1 MGTDTA
7 RGRLGILAILCS
19 SILVVAMDNTI
30 VNVALPVIRADL
42 GASINGLQW
51 TVDAY
56 TLVLACFLMLAGA
69 TGDRL
74 GRKRVFLTG
83 LVLFGLGSLLCSLA
97 PSIGWLVAARVVQAL
112 GGAMLNPVAM
122 SIITNVF
129 PDPGERARAIG
140 VWGSI
145 VGVSLGV
152 GPVLGGVLTES
163 IGWRAIFWVNV
174 PVVVAAV
181 ALTARF
187 VPESRA
193 PKPRRPDPLG
203 QLLVI
208 VLLGSVVTAAIEG
221 QRFGWGSPLILAL
234 AALSVAALIA
244 SIWWELRRREPLVE
258 LRFFRSA
265 PFSSA
270 TGSAI
275 CGLAAFG
282 TFLFLSPLYLQE
294 VRGLSALQ
302 SGLMLIPTAV
312 AATVAAP
319 LAGRLV
325 ARKGARIPLLAAGAA
340 MTAVAV
346 LLAAA
351 AADTPLWLLGVAYG
365 VFGLGTG
372 LLNPPITNAAVSG
385 MPRSQAGV
393 AAAVASTSRQL
404 GQTLGVAVAGT
415 ILAAAAAPLAGYAAA
430 WRAVAGATTLI
441 MVLAVVA
448 TTSWAQAGAE
458 RVAQRFADEPVA
470 EPAGGPPRP
479 R

>member
-1 MGTDTA
+1 MGVDTA
-7 RGRLGILAILCS
+7 RGRFGILAILCS

-30 VNVALPVIRADL
+30 VNVALPVIRTDL

-51 TVDAY
+51 TIDSY
-56 TLVLACFLMLAGA
+56 TLVIACFLMLAGA

-74 GRKRVFLTG
+74 GRKRTFLAG

-97 PSIGWLVAARVVQAL
+97 PTIGWLVAARIVQAL

-129 PDPGERARAIG
+129 ADPGERARAIG

-145 VGVSLGV
+145 VGISLGV

-174 PVVVAAV
+174 PVVVAAFV
-181 ALTARF
+181 LTARY
-187 VPESRA
+187 VPDSRA
-193 PKPRRPDPLG
+193 PHPRRPDPVG
-203 QLLVI
+203 QVLVV

-221 QRFGWGSPLILAL
+221 QRLGWGSPVIVSLAGLGALAL
-234 AALSVAALIA
+234 LALVR
-244 SIWWELRRREPLVE
+244 WELRRREPLVE

-270 TGSAI
+270 TVSAV

-282 TFLFLSPLYLQE
+282 TFLFLSPLYLQD

-302 SGLMLIPTAV
+302 SGLMLLPTAV
-312 AATVAAP
+312 AVTIAAP
-319 LAGRLV
+319 LSGRLV
-325 ARKGARIPLLAAGAA
+325 ATRGARIPLLTAGIS
-340 MTAVAV
+340 MTAVAI
-346 LLAAA
+346 LLATASA
-351 AADTPLWLLGVAYG
+351 TTPLWVLAIAYG
-365 VFGLGTG
+365 VFGLGFG

-393 AAAVASTSRQL
+393 AAAVASTSRQV

-415 ILAAAAAPLAGYAAA
+415 ILAAAAAPLAGYAIA
-430 WRAVAGATTLI
+430 WWAVAGGTTLI
-441 MVLAVVA
+441 IALAVLA
-448 TTSWAQAGAE
+448 TTAWARAGAE
-458 RVAQRFADEPVA
+458 RVARRFADEPIT
-470 EPAGGPPRP
+470 EPV
-479 R
+479 

>member
-1 MGTDTA
+1 MGADTA
-7 RGRLGILAILCS
+7 RGRFGILAILCS

-30 VNVALPVIRADL
+30 VNVALPVVRTDL

-51 TVDAY
+51 TIDSY
-56 TLVLACFLMLAGA
+56 TLVIACFLMLAGA

-74 GRKRVFLTG
+74 GRKRTFLAG

-97 PSIGWLVAARVVQAL
+97 PSIGWLVAARIVQAL

-129 PDPGERARAIG
+129 ADPGERARAIG

-145 VGVSLGV
+145 VGISLGV

-174 PVVVAAV
+174 PVVVAALV
-181 ALTARF
+181 LTARY

-193 PKPRRPDPLG
+193 PHPRRPDPVG
-203 QLLVI
+203 QLLVV

-221 QRFGWGSPLILAL
+221 QRLGWGSPVIISLAGLGALAL
-234 AALSVAALIA
+234 LALVR
-244 SIWWELRRREPLVE
+244 WEIRRREPLVE

-270 TGSAI
+270 TVSAV

-282 TFLFLSPLYLQE
+282 TFLFLSPLYLQD

-302 SGLMLIPTAV
+302 SGLMLLPTAV
-312 AATVAAP
+312 AVTIAAP
-319 LAGRLV
+319 LSGRLV
-325 ARKGARIPLLAAGAA
+325 ATRGARIPLLTAGIS
-340 MTAVAV
+340 MTVVAV
-346 LLAAA
+346 LLTTASAT
-351 AADTPLWLLGVAYG
+351 TPLWVLALAYG
-365 VFGLGTG
+365 VFGLGFG

-393 AAAVASTSRQL
+393 AAAVASTSRQV

-415 ILAAAAAPLAGYAAA
+415 ILAAATTPLTGYAAA
-430 WRAVAGATTLI
+430 WWAVAGGTTLI
-441 MVLAVVA
+441 IALAVLA
-448 TTSWAQAGAE
+448 TTAWARAGAE
-458 RVAQRFADEPVA
+458 RVARRFADEPIT
-470 EPAGGPPRP
+470 EPV
-479 R
+479 

>member
-1 MGTDTA
+1 MGADTA
-7 RGRLGILAILCS
+7 RGRFGILAILCS

-30 VNVALPVIRADL
+30 VNVALPVIRTDL

-51 TVDAY
+51 TIDSY
-56 TLVLACFLMLAGA
+56 TLVIACFLMLAGA

-74 GRKRVFLTG
+74 GRKRTFLAG
-83 LVLFGLGSLLCSLA
+83 LVLFGLGSLLCSVA

-129 PDPGERARAIG
+129 ADPGERARAIG

-145 VGVSLGV
+145 VGISLGV
-152 GPVLGGVLTES
+152 GPVLGGVLTEG

-174 PVVVAAV
+174 PVVVAALV
-181 ALTARF
+181 LTARY

-193 PKPRRPDPLG
+193 PHPRRPDPVG
-203 QLLVI
+203 QVLVV

-221 QRFGWGSPLILAL
+221 QRLGWGSPAILGLAGLGVLAL
-234 AALSVAALIA
+234 FALIR
-244 SIWWELRRREPLVE
+244 WELRRREPLVQ

-270 TGSAI
+270 TVSAV

-282 TFLFLSPLYLQE
+282 TFLFLSPLYLQD

-302 SGLMLIPTAV
+302 SGLMLLPTAV
-312 AATVAAP
+312 AVTIAAP
-319 LAGRLV
+319 LSGRLV
-325 ARKGARIPLLAAGAA
+325 ATRGARIPLLTAGIS
-340 MTAVAV
+340 MTVVAV
-346 LLAAA
+346 LLTTASAT
-351 AADTPLWLLGVAYG
+351 TPLWVLAIAYG
-365 VFGLGTG
+365 VFGLGFG

-393 AAAVASTSRQL
+393 AAAVASTSRQV
-404 GQTLGVAVAGT
+404 GQTFGVAVAGT
-415 ILAAAAAPLAGYAAA
+415 ILGAAATPLTGYATA
-430 WRAVAGATTLI
+430 WWAVAGGTTLI
-441 MVLAVVA
+441 IALAVLA
-448 TTSWAQAGAE
+448 TTAWARAGAE
-458 RVAQRFADEPVA
+458 RVARRFADEPLA
-470 EPAGGPPRP
+470 EPV
-479 R
+479 

>member
-1 MGTDTA
+1 MGVDTA
-7 RGRLGILAILCS
+7 RGRFGILAILCS

-30 VNVALPVIRADL
+30 VNVALPVIRTDL
-42 GASINGLQW
+42 DASINGLQW
-51 TVDAY
+51 TIDSY
-56 TLVLACFLMLAGA
+56 TLVIACFLMLGGA

-74 GRKRVFLTG
+74 GRKRIFLAG
-83 LVLFGLGSLLCSLA
+83 LVLFGLGSLLCSVA
-97 PSIGWLVAARVVQAL
+97 PSIGWLVAARIVQAL

-129 PDPGERARAIG
+129 ADPGERARAIG

-145 VGVSLGV
+145 VGISLGV

-174 PVVVAAV
+174 PVVVAAI
-181 ALTARF
+181 ALTMRY

-193 PKPRRPDPLG
+193 PRPRRPDPVG
-203 QLLVI
+203 QVLVV

-221 QRFGWGSPLILAL
+221 QRLGWGSPLILSLAGLGVLAL
-234 AALSVAALIA
+234 LALIR
-244 SIWWELRRREPLVE
+244 WEIRRREPLVE

-270 TGSAI
+270 TISAV

-282 TFLFLSPLYLQE
+282 TFLFLSPLYLQD

-302 SGLMLIPTAV
+302 SGLMLLPTAV
-312 AATVAAP
+312 AVTIAAP

-325 ARKGARIPLLAAGAA
+325 ATRGARIPLLTAGIS
-340 MTAVAV
+340 MTVVAV
-346 LLAAA
+346 VLTTAS
-351 AADTPLWLLGVAYG
+351 DTTPLWVLAIAYG
-365 VFGLGTG
+365 VFGMGFG

-393 AAAVASTSRQL
+393 AAAVASTSRQV

-415 ILAAAAAPLAGYAAA
+415 ILAAAATPLAGYATA
-430 WRAVAGATTLI
+430 WWAVAGGTTLI
-441 MVLAVVA
+441 IALAVLA
-448 TTSWAQAGAE
+448 TTAWARAGAE
-458 RVAQRFADEPVA
+458 RVARRFADEPIT
-470 EPAGGPPRP
+470 EPV
-479 R
+479 

>member
-1 MGTDTA
+1 MGVDTA
-7 RGRLGILAILCS
+7 RGRFGILAILCS

-42 GASINGLQW
+42 DASINGLQW
-51 TVDAY
+51 TIDSY
-56 TLVLACFLMLAGA
+56 TLVIACFLMLGGA

-74 GRKRVFLTG
+74 GRKRIFLAG

-97 PSIGWLVAARVVQAL
+97 PSIGWLVAARIVQAL

-129 PDPGERARAIG
+129 ADPGERARAIG

-145 VGVSLGV
+145 VGISLGV

-174 PVVVAAV
+174 PVVVAAL
-181 ALTARF
+181 ALTVRY

-193 PKPRRPDPLG
+193 PRPRRPDPVG
-203 QLLVI
+203 QVLVV

-221 QRFGWGSPLILAL
+221 QRLGWGSPLILSL
-234 AALSVAALIA
+234 AGLGVLALIA
-244 SIWWELRRREPLVE
+244 LIRWEIRRREPLVE

-270 TGSAI
+270 TISAV

-282 TFLFLSPLYLQE
+282 TFLFLSPLYLQD

-302 SGLMLIPTAV
+302 SGLMLLPTAV
-312 AATVAAP
+312 AVTIAAP

-325 ARKGARIPLLAAGAA
+325 ATRGARIPLLTAGIS
-340 MTAVAV
+340 MTVVAV
-346 LLAAA
+346 VLTTASAT
-351 AADTPLWLLGVAYG
+351 TPLWLLAIAYG
-365 VFGLGTG
+365 VFGMGFG

-393 AAAVASTSRQL
+393 AAAVASTSRQV

-415 ILAAAAAPLAGYAAA
+415 ILAAAATPLAGYATA
-430 WRAVAGATTLI
+430 WWAVAGGTALI
-441 MVLAVVA
+441 ILLAVVA
-448 TTSWAQAGAE
+448 TTAWARAGAE
-458 RVAQRFADEPVA
+458 RVARRFADEPIT
-470 EPAGGPPRP
+470 EPV
-479 R
+479 

>member
-1 MGTDTA
+1 MGVDTA
-7 RGRLGILAILCS
+7 RRRFGVLAILCS

-30 VNVALPVIRADL
+30 VNVALPAIRSDL
-42 GASINGLQW
+42 GASISGLQW

-74 GRKRVFLTG
+74 GRKRILLTG

-97 PSIGWLVAARVVQAL
+97 PSIGWLVAARIVQAL

-129 PDPGERARAIG
+129 TDPGERARAIG

-145 VGVSLGV
+145 VGISLGV
-152 GPVLGGVLTES
+152 GPVLGGVLTEG

-174 PVVVAAV
+174 PVVLAALV
-181 ALTARF
+181 LTARY

-193 PKPRRPDPLG
+193 ARSRRPDPVG
-203 QLLVI
+203 QALVV
-208 VLLGSVVTAAIEG
+208 VLLGSVVTAVIEG
-221 QRFGWGSPLILAL
+221 QRLGWGSPFILGL
-234 AALSVAALIA
+234 FGIGVVALIGL
-244 SIWWELRRREPLVE
+244 IRWEIRRREPLIE

-270 TGSAI
+270 TVSAV

-302 SGLMLIPTAV
+302 SGLMLLPTAV
-312 AATVAAP
+312 AATICAPLSGRIVAA
-319 LAGRLV
+319 R
-325 ARKGARIPLLAAGAA
+325 GARIPLLAAGFS
-340 MTAVAV
+340 MTAVAIV
-346 LLAAA
+346 LTTASVT
-351 AADTPLWLLGVAYG
+351 TPLWVLAVAYG
-365 VFGLGTG
+365 VFGLGFG

-385 MPRSQAGV
+385 MPLSQAGV
-393 AAAVASTSRQL
+393 AAAVASTSRQV
-404 GQTLGVAVAGT
+404 GQTLGVAIAGT
-415 ILAAAAAPLAGYAAA
+415 ILAAAAVPLVGYAAA
-430 WRAVAGATTLI
+430 WWAVAGGTTLI
-441 MVLAVVA
+441 IVLAIA
-448 TTSWAQAGAE
+448 GTTAWAKAGAD
-458 RVAQRFADEPVA
+458 RVARRFADEPA
-470 EPAGGPPRP
+470 GEPV
-479 R
+479 

>member
-1 MGTDTA
+1 MGVDTA
-7 RGRLGILAILCS
+7 RGRFGILAILCS

-42 GASINGLQW
+42 DASINGLQW
-51 TVDAY
+51 TIDSY
-56 TLVLACFLMLAGA
+56 TLVIACFLMLGGA

-74 GRKRVFLTG
+74 GRKRIFLAG

-97 PSIGWLVAARVVQAL
+97 PSIGWLVAARIVQAL

-129 PDPGERARAIG
+129 ADPGERARAIG

-145 VGVSLGV
+145 VGISLGV

-174 PVVVAAV
+174 PVVVAAL
-181 ALTARF
+181 ALTVRY

-193 PKPRRPDPLG
+193 PRPRRPDPVG
-203 QLLVI
+203 QVLVV

-221 QRFGWGSPLILAL
+221 QRLGWGSPLILSL
-234 AALSVAALIA
+234 AGLGVLALIA
-244 SIWWELRRREPLVE
+244 LIRWEIRRREPLVE

-270 TGSAI
+270 TISAV

-282 TFLFLSPLYLQE
+282 TFLFLSPLYLQD

-302 SGLMLIPTAV
+302 SGLLLLPTAV
-312 AATVAAP
+312 AVTIAAP

-325 ARKGARIPLLAAGAA
+325 ATRGARIPLLTAGIS
-340 MTAVAV
+340 MTVVAV
-346 LLAAA
+346 VLTTASAT
-351 AADTPLWLLGVAYG
+351 TPLWVLAIAYG
-365 VFGLGTG
+365 VFGMGFG

-393 AAAVASTSRQL
+393 AAAVASTSRQV

-415 ILAAAAAPLAGYAAA
+415 ILAAAATPLAGYATA
-430 WRAVAGATTLI
+430 WWAVAGGTALI
-441 MVLAVVA
+441 ILLAVVA
-448 TTSWAQAGAE
+448 TTAWARAGAE
-458 RVAQRFADEPVA
+458 RVARRFADEPIS
-470 EPAGGPPRP
+470 EPV
-479 R
+479 